1 MLQRLASRRLS
12 AQAELPVPRGV
23 GSDLVRW
30 RGFHFWNI
38 EVRLKIAR
46 AWKFVVVVAAVCWC
60 GALEP
65 AALAQNNAD
74 GAAVAARRALTLRHG
89 INLSN
94 WFQANGDPAGLTEQ
108 HFDAAITDDD
118 LALIKAMGFD
128 HVRIAINPAPLF
140 RRGQADQLPV
150 DYLAYLD
157 AAVNKVLSHG
167 LAVELDIHAGGDFKH
182 SLATDDRFVRDF
194 ADFWTGFARHYS
206 TYDPDKV
213 FFEVLNEPEL
223 ADPYR
228 WYGIETKI
236 AGAIRAAAP
245 HHTIIATGAHWSDND
260 DLLFLEPLRDANVIY
275 TFHFYESHIFTHQGA
290 TWGDT
295 YWHFLHAVPYPSTP
309 ENVQDVAKQVDDPVF
324 RLRVIRYGTDRWNA
338 ERIDSEIGQ
347 AADWARHWGVT
358 VICNEFGVYI
368 KVSDPAQR
376 AAWLTDVRTAL
387 EKRRIGW
394 AMWDY
399 DGGFN
404 VVTRANGVATP
415 DPLTVKALGRT
426 LPAAVT
432 VPASAAP
439 EKPVKP

>member
-1 MLQRLASRRLS
+1 M
-12 AQAELPVPRGV
+12 
-23 GSDLVRW
+23 
-30 RGFHFWNI
+30 
-38 EVRLKIAR
+38 KIAR

-89 INLSN
+89 INLSD
-94 WFQANGDPAGLTEQ
+94 WFQASGDPAGLTEQ

>member
-89 INLSN
+89 INLSD
-94 WFQANGDPAGLTEQ
+94 WFQASGDPAGLTEQ